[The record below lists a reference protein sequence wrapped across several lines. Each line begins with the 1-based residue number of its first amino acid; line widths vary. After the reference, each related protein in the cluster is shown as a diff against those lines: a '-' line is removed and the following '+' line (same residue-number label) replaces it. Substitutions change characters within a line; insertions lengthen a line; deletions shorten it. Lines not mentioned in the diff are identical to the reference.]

1 MVWWL
6 CWATTP
12 PSRYKEGCAMP
23 RFYKPFKPSANKA
36 AAPAVETKKK
46 VEKPQKKQKDETG
59 EQ

>member
-1 MVWWL
+1 M